1 MIKKISTIVLI
12 VIVLIGCNS
21 TGKKSQ
27 ITNETQSI
35 VQIVGA
41 MKNVMWKGEL
51 AGTINLDT
59 IKNKNGL
66 YGLGPVEYLTGE
78 LLIIDGKSYSSTVL
92 ADSSISVKETYQTKA
107 PFLVYINQIDWS
119 VETLPS
125 NIKTIKD
132 LEKFIDNKKLDFN
145 RPFVFKLK
153 GQIENADIH
162 IQNLPKGTKVSSPE
176 EAHQGQ
182 VNYSLKNNTVD
193 IVGFFSTDHKGVFTH
208 HDSNV
213 HMHLITN
220 DRKKMGHLDKVTF
233 GNGTI
238 QLYLPKK

>member
-1 MIKKISTIVLI
+1 
-12 VIVLIGCNS
+12 
-21 TGKKSQ
+21 
-27 ITNETQSI
+27 
-35 VQIVGA
+35 

-78 LLIIDGKSYSSTVL
+78 LLIIDGKSYVSTVTS
-92 ADSSISVKETYQTKA
+92 DSTMEVDETYQVKA
-107 PFLVYINQIDWS
+107 PFFVYANQADWNI
-119 VETLPS
+119 EDLPS
-125 NIKTIKD
+125 DIKTIKE
-132 LEKFIDNKKLDFN
+132 LEEFIDKKTFDFK

-153 GQIENADIH
+153 GQVDSAGIH

-182 VNYSLKNNTVD
+182 TNYLLKNSDVE
-193 IVGFFSTDHKGVFTH
+193 IVGFFSTEHKGIFTH

-213 HMHLITN
+213 HMHLITV
-220 DRKKMGHLDKVTF
+220 DRKKMGHLDNVFF
-233 GNGTI
+233 GNGSI
-238 QLYLPKK
+238 KLYLPKK

>member
-1 MIKKISTIVLI
+1 MIKKFSTIILI
-12 VIVLIGCNS
+12 VIVLISCNS

-27 ITNETQSI
+27 LTNENLSI
-35 VQIVGA
+35 VQVVGA

-92 ADSSISVKETYQTKA
+92 ADSSIFVKETYQTKA
-107 PFLVYINQIDWS
+107 PFFVYTNQIDWS

-182 VNYSLKNNTVD
+182 ANYSLKNNTVD

-213 HMHLITN
+213 HMHLITS